1 VIYLKGLGGGPPELF
16 GLSYQTRFKG
26 FVATVMLASFFMFMA
41 FFIGLPVIVIRPQK
55 FALCFTLGSLLF
67 MSSFALLRGPTAHIK
82 GMLTLDRLPFTI
94 TYLTSM
100 GATLW
105 ASLVARSYIL
115 AVLASS
121 LQVLAL
127 GYYLLSFIPGGTAGK
142 PRRVYDESNFIDD
155 FPVPIPTGRCQSYG
169 MFVTSCLRPSKL
181 LFVPAPSD
189 CDIGI

>member
-1 VIYLKGLGGGPPELF
+1 MIYLKGLGGGPPELF

-127 GYYLLSFIPGGTAGK
+127 GYYLLSFIPGGTAGF
-142 PRRVYDESNFIDD
+142 RVFVAMFI
-155 FPVPIPTGRCQSYG
+155 RALRLA
-169 MFVTSCLRPSKL
+169 VTTTCAIFKQCLKL
-181 LFVPAPSD
+181 VSS
-189 CDIGI
+189 